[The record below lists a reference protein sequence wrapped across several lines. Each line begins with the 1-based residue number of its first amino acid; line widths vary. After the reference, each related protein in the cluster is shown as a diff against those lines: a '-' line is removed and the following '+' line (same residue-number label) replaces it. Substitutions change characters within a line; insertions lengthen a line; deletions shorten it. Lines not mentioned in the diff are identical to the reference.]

1 MANTKRVQIR
11 KGSEPE
17 HQSFTGAL
25 AEITYDTDKKS
36 IRMHDGTTLGG
47 FDVQKSRYDFLNGQ
61 TTLVTN
67 VKYFADTVNGA
78 FSVTLP
84 TFKAIGDTIVIVDA
98 EAYWD
103 INNLTVLTQ
112 NNEKFKDYSSL
123 IEAPLVCD
131 VAGAALEL
139 IWEGSYWRL
148 IA

>member
-17 HQSFTGAL
+17 HQAFTGAL

-47 FDVQKSRYDFLNGQ
+47 FDVQKSRYDFLNST

-78 FSVTLP
+78 YSVTLP
-84 TFKAIGDTIVIVDA
+84 TFKAIGDTIIIVDA

-112 NNEKFKDYSSL
+112 NNETFKDYTGL
-123 IEAPLVCD
+123 IESPLVCD
-131 VAGAALEL
+131 VAGAAIEL

>member
-17 HQSFTGAL
+17 HQAFTGAL

-47 FDVQKSRYDFLNGQ
+47 FDVQKSRYDFLNQ
-61 TTLVTN
+61 ATTLVTN

-84 TFKAIGDTIVIVDA
+84 TFKAIGDTII
-98 EAYWD
+98 
-103 INNLTVLTQ
+103 
-112 NNEKFKDYSSL
+112 
-123 IEAPLVCD
+123 
-131 VAGAALEL
+131 
-139 IWEGSYWRL
+139 
-148 IA
+148 